1 MEALCYSASMR
12 RWSFRLAILVA
23 VVAVTWLLRQT
34 VLASDPIQVRVETVE
49 RGQVEATITNS
60 RAGTVTA
67 RRRARLSP
75 EVGGQVLALPFRE
88 GDRVSKGDIVLELD
102 AGTQNANLIL
112 RQRELDAARAEENR
126 ACVSSERSRREMER
140 VKRLADDQIVS
151 LDLLDAAESAYSAAG
166 ATCTAAAAQSARA
179 RAAVALSRT
188 ELAKTILRA
197 PFDGVIAELTVEVG
211 EWATPSPPGIFI
223 PAVLDI
229 IDLSSI
235 YISAPMDEVDSARIR
250 TGQAVRATIDSHRG
264 KEFPARITRVAPY
277 VLDIQEQNRTVE
289 IEAELDD
296 SDFASELLPG
306 TSADLEVILEIRED
320 VLRIPTAAL
329 IQGNKAMVIE
339 EGVLHERQ
347 LEVGI
352 RNWNFTE
359 VSSGLAAGESV
370 VVSLDQAGI
379 EDGAS
384 AEAVSATDKK

>member
-1 MEALCYSASMR
+1 MR
-12 RWSFRLAILVA
+12 RWSFRLAILIA
-23 VVAVTWLLRQT
+23 VVAVFWLLRQT
-34 VLASDPIQVRVETVE
+34 VLAPDPIQVRVETVE

-88 GDRVSKGDIVLELD
+88 GDRVSKGDVVLELH
-102 AGTQNANLIL
+102 AGTQKANLIL

-166 ATCTAAAAQSARA
+166 ASCTAAAAQSARA

-188 ELAKTILRA
+188 ELAKTVLRA
-197 PFDGVIAELTVEVG
+197 PFDGVIAELTVEIG
-211 EWATPSPPGIFI
+211 EWTTPSPPGMLF

-250 TGQAVRATIDSHRG
+250 AGQAVRATIDSHRG
-264 KEFPARITRVAPY
+264 TEYPARITRVAPY

-289 IEAELDD
+289 VEAELED
-296 SDFASELLPG
+296 SEFASQLLPG
-306 TSADLEVILEIRED
+306 TSADLEVILEVRED

-329 IQGNKAMVIE
+329 IQGNRAMVIE
-339 EGVLHERQ
+339 DGVLRERQ

-359 VSSGLAAGESV
+359 VSSGLAAGEAV

-384 AEAVSATDKK
+384 AEAVAGTDKR

>member
-1 MEALCYSASMR
+1 MR
-12 RWSFRLAILVA
+12 RWSFRLAILIA
-23 VVAVTWLLRQT
+23 VVAVIWLLRQT

-88 GDRVSKGDIVLELD
+88 GDRVSKGDVVLELH
-102 AGTQNANLIL
+102 AATQRANLIL

-151 LDLLDAAESAYSAAG
+151 LDLLDAAESAYSAAS
-166 ATCTAAAAQSARA
+166 ASCTAAAAQSARA

-188 ELAKTILRA
+188 ELAKTVLRA
-197 PFDGVIAELTVEVG
+197 PFDGVIAELTVEIG
-211 EWATPSPPGIFI
+211 EWTTPSPPGMLI

-250 TGQAVRATIDSHRG
+250 AGQAVRATIDSHRG
-264 KEFPARITRVAPY
+264 TEFPGRITRVAPY

-289 IEAELDD
+289 VEAELED
-296 SDFASELLPG
+296 SEFASQLLPG
-306 TSADLEVILEIRED
+306 TSADLEVILEVRED

-329 IQGNKAMVIE
+329 IQGNRAMVIE
-339 EGVLHERQ
+339 DGVLRERQ

-359 VSSGLAAGESV
+359 VSSGLAAGEAV

-384 AEAVSATDKK
+384 AEAVAGTDKR

>member
-1 MEALCYSASMR
+1 MR
-12 RWSFRLAILVA
+12 RWSFRLAILIA
-23 VVAVTWLLRQT
+23 VVAVFWLLRQT

-88 GDRVSKGDIVLELD
+88 GDRVSKGDVVLELD
-102 AGTQNANLIL
+102 AATQRANLIL

-151 LDLLDAAESAYSAAG
+151 LDLLDAAESAYSAAS
-166 ATCTAAAAQSARA
+166 ASCTAAAAQSARA

-188 ELAKTILRA
+188 ELAKTVLRA
-197 PFDGVIAELTVEVG
+197 PFDGVIAELTVEIG
-211 EWATPSPPGIFI
+211 EWTTPSPPGMLI

-250 TGQAVRATIDSHRG
+250 AGQAVRATIDSHRG
-264 KEFPARITRVAPY
+264 TEYPARITRVAPY

-289 IEAELDD
+289 VEAELED
-296 SDFASELLPG
+296 SEFASQLLPG
-306 TSADLEVILEIRED
+306 TSADLEVILEVRED

-329 IQGNKAMVIE
+329 IQGNRAMVIE
-339 EGVLHERQ
+339 DGVLRERQ

-359 VSSGLAAGESV
+359 VSSGLAAGEAV

-384 AEAVSATDKK
+384 AEAVAGTDKR